1 MRALGNKGTVPVASS
16 VSLRMPD
23 KALVIATA
31 ASFSVPLFAAL
42 LLGWYGAGL
51 PDTGI
56 GSGFAIIYWMAILLT
71 TWMAFEIASWGAA
84 YVFKPLDPSF
94 LTVITIGCIFGGLT
108 VRPFVVYMIGLFFAL
123 AQGGESPTGPPQ
135 FVWSLE
141 WLTSFV
147 QEALVI
153 LLMWI
158 VANLMLRGPFHLPR
172 FGYAPAGRPGVLPPP
187 PPAPHP
193 APEPAFLDRL
203 ENIQLEQ
210 IAALE
215 AEDHYVRIHAEDGSE
230 LIHYRF
236 TDAVNEMGSHQ
247 GVQVHRSF
255 WVSRDAVE
263 SMVRRGRSYDVVL
276 KGGKR
281 IPVGQ
286 TYKQSAATEFK
297 DFIAD

>member
-1 MRALGNKGTVPVASS
+1 MASS
-16 VSLRMPD
+16 VSLSMPD
-23 KALVIATA
+23 RSVLIATA
-31 ASFSVPLFAAL
+31 ASFAVPLFAAL

-56 GSGFAIIYWMAILLT
+56 GSGFAIVYWLAILLT
-71 TWMAFEIASWGAA
+71 TWVAFEVASWAAA
-84 YVFKPLDPSF
+84 YILRPLDPSF
-94 LTVITIGCIFGGLT
+94 LTVITVGCIFGGLT
-108 VRPFVVYMIGLFFAL
+108 VRPFVVYMIGQFFAL

-135 FVWSLE
+135 FVWSVD

-158 VANLMLRGPFHLPR
+158 VANLALRGPFHLPR
-172 FGYAPAGRPGVLPPP
+172 FGFDPVGRPGVLPPAP
-187 PPAPHP
+187 TAPHP

-203 ENIQLEQ
+203 EKIQLEQ
-210 IAALE
+210 ITALE
-215 AEDHYVRIHAEDGSE
+215 AEDHYVRIHSDTGSE

-236 TDAVNEMGSHQ
+236 TDAVTEMGGHT

-255 WVSRDAVE
+255 WVSRGAVE
-263 SMVRRGRSYDVVL
+263 SVVRRGRSFDIVL
-276 KGGKR
+276 KGGQR
-281 IPVGQ
+281 VPVGQ

-297 DFIAD
+297 SFLAD